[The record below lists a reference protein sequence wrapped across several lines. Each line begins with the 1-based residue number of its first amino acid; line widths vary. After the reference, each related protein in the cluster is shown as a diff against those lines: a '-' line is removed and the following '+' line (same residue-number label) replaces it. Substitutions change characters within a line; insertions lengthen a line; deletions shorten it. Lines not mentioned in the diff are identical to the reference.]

1 MEANKTPLSSDVVQ
15 TLVKDQKLQMRKKS
29 FMEYWAPSQWCLIA
43 RKNIL
48 SAVLSTSKDLYS
60 WTL

>member
-29 FMEYWAPSQWCLIA
+29 FMEY
-43 RKNIL
+43 
-48 SAVLSTSKDLYS
+48 
-60 WTL
+60 